1 MPPWTCSQFW
11 CKHHNPGSVTRCGK
25 CGGDKVE
32 PGQEMQELDYKELC
46 GDFQKGRCVRENC
59 RYAHVRPPAK
69 QMDFSEPCADFQKG
83 KCNRSNCRFQHIRK
97 DDDKSKQLCH
107 DYQSGELSFMTSSWI
122 CYDFRELLR

>member
-1 MPPWTCSQFW
+1 
-11 CKHHNPGSVTRCGK
+11 
-25 CGGDKVE
+25 
-32 PGQEMQELDYKELC
+32 MQELDYKELC

-97 DDDKSKQLCH
+97 DDDKSKELCH
-107 DYQSGELSFMTSSWI
+107 DYQIGEWTLPPCVCQCHNVLT
-122 CYDFRELLR
+122 FRKMHPRKQV